1 MRAEGLGPPGP
12 RLASPSNAI
21 SHPQTEEL
29 GRRAPQWVRDNL
41 VTMCMR
47 CKEPFNAIMRRRHH
61 CRACGYVSRP
71 VPPPLPPSCPAQV
84 AAGAGTLSTPFP
96 GSCPSAP
103 HGLSLGSPSPAP
115 VSPVSLSG
123 GCRWCAL
130 AALTTRPSCS
140 MMGTA

>member
-12 RLASPSNAI
+12 RLASPSDAV

-61 CRACGYVSRP
+61 CRACGYVSHP
-71 VPPPLPPSCPAQV
+71 VPPLFPLSWPAQV
-84 AAGAGTLSTPFP
+84 ATGAGPHLSYTLYCFP
-96 GSCPSAP
+96 QVPQQAQGCSCPSAP
-103 HGLSLGSPSPAP
+103 HGVVPGIPQPCPSLTGVP
-115 VSPVSLSG
+115 V
-123 GCRWCAL
+123 
-130 AALTTRPSCS
+130 
-140 MMGTA
+140 

>member
-12 RLASPSNAI
+12 WLASPSDAV
-21 SHPQTEEL
+21 SHLQTEEL

-71 VPPPLPPSCPAQV
+71 FPALSPPSWPAQV
-84 AAGAGTLSTPFP
+84 AAGAGAHLSYTLCPFSQP
-96 GSCPSAP
+96 QGCLCPSAP
-103 HGLSLGSPSPAP
+103 REVVPGIPQPCPSLTSVP
-115 VSPVSLSG
+115 VWWL
-123 GCRWCAL
+123 
-130 AALTTRPSCS
+130 
-140 MMGTA
+140 